1 MFYVIPVDFLWRGTV
16 NFIFMFMPVFVPMLM
31 GTGLEVG
38 RIVRWVVWRR
48 PVHVFVRVVL

>member
-16 NFIFMFMPVFVPMLM
+16 NFIFMFMPVFMSMLM

-38 RIVRWVVWRR
+38 RIVRWVMGRR
-48 PVHVFVRVVL
+48 SVQVFVRVVL